1 MTVNE
6 LSTYVCSSGGA
17 GHPSR
22 PISDRS
28 QVLCGRFAKY
38 DAFSVGD
45 EDSDYTL
52 SVSGYQSASTAGHRT
67 PFRIHQR

>member
-1 MTVNE
+1 MG
-6 LSTYVCSSGGA
+6 YVSSSGGA

-28 QVLCGRFAKY
+28 LVVCGHFAKY
-38 DAFSVGD
+38 DTFSVGD
-45 EDSDYTL
+45 EDSDYIL
-52 SVSGYQSASTAGHRT
+52 SVSGYQSASTAVHRT